1 MDWRTKIDEIKEKD
15 EKQNQNQVA
24 LKQAYKKDVEINKE
38 VKEQKKKD

>member
-15 EKQNQNQVA
+15 EKQIQNQVA